1 MLRSIAEQPLLG
13 IAKRCD
19 LLQLSRRKGM
29 ACRDRLIDLGYA
41 QAEHITIPEGK
52 TVLLA
57 LAEPA
62 RRWLKRHHI
71 TPAPLNGSLPHAYW
85 QHRLAEQLRS
95 TGWQVQT
102 EHTIGSTRL
111 DVRGEKD
118 GRVILI
124 ECETGRSAW
133 RKNLEALTKVPA
145 DHRAVLWLDRASQ
158 LQAKQFVPTG
168 VAFVTPQSVSKWLAQ
183 CDTVR

>member
-41 QAEHITIPEGK
+41 QAEHITIPKGK

-62 RRWLKRHHI
+62 RRWLKHHRI

-85 QHRLAEQLRS
+85 QHRLAEQLRAK
-95 TGWQVQT
+95 GWQVKT

-111 DVRGEKD
+111 DVRAEKD
-118 GRVILI
+118 GRVMLI

-133 RKNLEALTKVPA
+133 RKNLESLTKVPA
-145 DHRAVLWLDRASQ
+145 DVRAVLWLDRASQ
-158 LQAKQFVPTG
+158 LQAKQFVPKG
-168 VAFVTPQSVSKWLAQ
+168 VAFLTPQSVSKWLAW
-183 CDTVR
+183 CDSGD